1 MQIETIT
8 TNKLIASEGM
18 MLTDGKDF
26 AKMTFLAQG
35 ADPSKW
41 YEITE
46 AEYEKIMAEKEA
58 GETEKGGEP

>member
-1 MQIETIT
+1 MQIRYM
-8 TNKLIASEGM
+8 LVASEGM
-18 MLTDGKDF
+18 ILTDGENY
-26 AKMTFLAQG
+26 ARVTHLAEG

-58 GETEKGGEP
+58 EALRGMM